1 MRQTLSQGVT
11 ISDTPGLR
19 AADVPGAPLIA
30 LLISPG
36 SWRNRQLLDGISAYS
51 RQHTQWRFTLQEFTE
66 RGAVDKWLLRA
77 KPAGAIAEIT
87 SSGMVKTLQQAGMQ
101 VVDVLEEHPVPHV
114 PQIVCDD
121 QKLVRTAIDH
131 LLDRGLHNL
140 AFIGDRDRH
149 FARRRRLLF
158 AEYLRL
164 QHHQSQRPESALPTA
179 HVTMLPGTSLL
190 TTGLSGLADWLDSL
204 PKPVGVVAC
213 DDMWGA
219 QVLRVCRE
227 RGLRVPD
234 DVAVIGVDDDPI
246 FCQIS
251 DPPLT
256 SIDGNAH
263 AIGYAAAALLD
274 GMINRQESPPP
285 ITFVEP
291 GAIQTRGSTDVL
303 AIPDQEAV
311 AAVRF
316 LRMHACAGLTPA
328 NAAAKLGM
336 SVRTLERLFDR
347 YIGHSPAVEIGR
359 VRLERARDLLTATD
373 LPLADIAQRAGFTHV
388 ESLHRVFKKR
398 FKMSPG
404 GYRRANM
411 PAVALHTGRPA
422 RRSRRT

>member
-1 MRQTLSQGVT
+1 MRQNSSLGVT
-11 ISDTPGLR
+11 IFDTPGLR

-51 RQHTQWRFTLQEFTE
+51 RQHAQWRFALQEFTD

-87 SSGMVKTLQQAGMQ
+87 SSGMAKTLRRAGMQ
-101 VVDVLEEHPVPHV
+101 VVDVLEEHAVPHV

-121 QKLVRTAIDH
+121 QKLVRSAIDH
-131 LLDRGLHNL
+131 LLDRGLRHL
-140 AFIGDRDRH
+140 AFIGDRERH
-149 FARRRRLLF
+149 FARRRRLFF

-164 QHHQSQRPESALPTA
+164 RHHQAQRAVTPATPE
-179 HVTMLPGTSLL
+179 HVAMLPGASLL
-190 TTGLSGLADWLDSL
+190 TTGQAGLADWLASL

-219 QVLRVCRE
+219 QVLRVCSE

-256 SIDGNAH
+256 SIDGNSH

-274 GMINRQESPPP
+274 GMINRQASPPP

-303 AIPDQEAV
+303 AIPDQKAV

-316 LRMHACAGLTPA
+316 VRMHACAGLTPTS
-328 NAAAKLGM
+328 AAAKLGM

-347 YIGHSPAVEIGR
+347 YLGHSPAVEIGR
-359 VRLERARDLLTATD
+359 VRLERARDLLTATE
-373 LPLADIAQRAGFTHV
+373 LPLADIAERAGFAHV
-388 ESLHRVFKKR
+388 ESLHRIFKKR
-398 FKMSPG
+398 FTMSPG
-404 GYRRANM
+404 GYRRANTTTA
-411 PAVALHTGRPA
+411 AVHTGRPT
-422 RRSRRT
+422 RRRRRT